1 MIITAKDLSE
11 RASEAYKE
19 FLEAMEDYLSLSP
32 PCSRRV
38 YLSGSMSLLPREVWR
53 SRFRKAQLI
62 LELCANDVEV
72 VNPAETLIARHP
84 WLYRLL
90 GYRLTLWYDLRLL
103 RSCHFICMVDD
114 KWTTSRGARLERRK
128 ALEWGIMDME
138 LPQVLNK

>member
-1 MIITAKDLSE
+1 MTITVRTPAD
-11 RASEAYKE
+11 RISEAYEE
-19 FLEAMEDYLSLSP
+19 FREAMEDYLSQSP
-32 PCSRRV
+32 PCCRRV

-62 LELCANDVEV
+62 LELCVNDVEV

-114 KWTTSRGARLERRK
+114 NWTTSRGARLERRK